1 MFRVFGQVN
10 RRGKVASSIGYGC
23 VADEWA
29 AYTDSSRRSKQL
41 SCTKYFHPN
50 YGLIYMIF
58 QSFNDF
64 LEFLKLFNSN
74 NKQNKVLSP
83 RAEIARVYDSGP
95 GGRVSMHTQQ
105 LTSQH

>member
-1 MFRVFGQVN
+1 M
-10 RRGKVASSIGYGC
+10 
-23 VADEWA
+23 ADERSV
-29 AYTDSSRRSKQL
+29 YSDSSRTSKQL
-41 SCTKYFHPN
+41 SCTKYFHPS
-50 YGLIYMIF
+50 YGLFSMNY

-64 LEFLKLFNSN
+64 LEFLKLFSSN